1 MKKKSISTLAIFLF
15 ISLHGFTQASWV
27 LDKSH
32 SDIRF
37 TVTHMMISEVDGKFT
52 EFNATVTG
60 GDENFIGSNVEF
72 SAKVSSIDT
81 DNERR
86 DDHLKSP
93 DFFDEPSFPEIR
105 FKGKILKEGDHY
117 FLAGDFTMKDIA
129 RSVTFDLKYNGQV
142 PGGRGKKAGFKVTGT
157 IDRFDYGLTW
167 NRTIETGG
175 LVVSREVEI
184 TCNVQ
189 LNEEVE

>member
-1 MKKKSISTLAIFLF
+1 MKKKNISGFAFLLF
-15 ISLHGFTQASWV
+15 ISFNGFTQTSWV

-37 TVTHMMISEVDGKFT
+37 TVTHMMISEVDGKFS
-52 EFNATVTG
+52 EFDATVSG
-60 GDENFIGSNVEF
+60 GDENFVGSNVEF
-72 SAKVSSIDT
+72 STKVSSIDT

-93 DFFDEPSFPEIR
+93 DFFDEPSFPKIK
-105 FKGKILKEGDHY
+105 FKGKILKEDDHY
-117 FLAGDFTMKDIA
+117 ILAGDFTIKDIT
-129 RSVTFDLKYNGQV
+129 RSVEFDLKYNGQI

-189 LNEEVE
+189 LNEVVE

>member
-1 MKKKSISTLAIFLF
+1 MKNKRISLLILLLSISL
-15 ISLHGFTQASWV
+15 SSFTQSTWE

-52 EFNATVTG
+52 EFDATVSNASEDFTG
-60 GDENFIGSNVEF
+60 SDVEF
-72 SAKVSSIDT
+72 YAKVSSIDT
-81 DNERR
+81 DNQRR
-86 DDHLKSP
+86 DDHLRSP
-93 DFFDEPSFPEIR
+93 DFFDEGSYPEIR
-105 FKGKILKEGDHY
+105 FKGRIIKKGNDY
-117 FLAGDFTMKDIA
+117 FLVGDFTMKGVT
-129 RSVTFDLKYNGQV
+129 RSETFDLKYNGQV
-142 PGGRGKKAGFKVTGT
+142 PGGRGKKAGFQVTGT
-157 IDRFDYGLTW
+157 IDRFDYGLNW

-189 LNEEVE
+189 LNEVGE

>member
-1 MKKKSISTLAIFLF
+1 MKKKGISLLVIILSISFQ
-15 ISLHGFTQASWV
+15 SFTQSTWE

-37 TVTHMMISEVDGKFT
+37 TVTHMMISEVDGKFS
-52 EFNATVTG
+52 EFDATVTNASE
-60 GDENFIGSNVEF
+60 DFDGSDVEF
-72 SAKVSSIDT
+72 RAKVSSIDT
-81 DNERR
+81 DNQRR
-86 DDHLKSP
+86 DDHLKSA

-105 FKGKILKEGDHY
+105 FIGKIVKEGDRY
-117 FLAGDFTMKDIA
+117 YLTGDFTMKG
-129 RSVTFDLKYNGQV
+129 VTKSEKFDLRYNGQV
-142 PGGRGKKAGFKVTGT
+142 PAGRGNKAGFKVTGT
-157 IDRFDYGLTW
+157 IDRFDYGLNW

-189 LNEEVE
+189 LNEELE

>member
-1 MKKKSISTLAIFLF
+1 MKKKNISLLVIILSISIQ
-15 ISLHGFTQASWV
+15 SYTQTTWE

-37 TVTHMMISEVDGKFT
+37 TVTHMMISEVDGKFS
-52 EFNATVTG
+52 EFDATVTNAS
-60 GDENFIGSNVEF
+60 DDFNGSDVEF
-72 SAKVSSIDT
+72 WAKVSSIDT
-81 DNERR
+81 DNQRR
-86 DDHLKSP
+86 DDHLRSA

-105 FKGKILKEGDHY
+105 FKGKIRKEGGDY
-117 FLAGDFTMKDIA
+117 FLVGNFTMKGITK
-129 RSVTFDLKYNGQV
+129 SEKFDLRYNGQV
-142 PGGRGKKAGFKVTGT
+142 PAGGGYKAGFKVMGT
-157 IDRFDYGLTW
+157 IDRFDYGLNW

-189 LNEEVE
+189 LNEELE

>member
-1 MKKKSISTLAIFLF
+1 MLF
-15 ISLHGFTQASWV
+15 ISFTGFTQTSWE

-52 EFNATVTG
+52 EFDATVTNASE
-60 GDENFIGSNVEF
+60 DFNGSDVEF
-72 SAKVSSIDT
+72 TAKVSSIDT

-86 DDHLKSP
+86 DDHLRSP
-93 DFFDEPSFPEIR
+93 DFFDESSYPEIR
-105 FKGKILKEGDHY
+105 FKGKILKEGDNY
-117 FLAGDFTMKDIA
+117 FLVGDFTMKGVT
-129 RSVTFDLKYNGQV
+129 RSETFDLKYNGQV
-142 PGGRGKKAGFKVTGT
+142 PGGRGMKAGFKVTGT
-157 IDRFDYGLTW
+157 IDRFDYGLNW

-189 LNEEVE
+189 LNEVVK

>member
-1 MKKKSISTLAIFLF
+1 MKKKKISLLMLLFSISLY
-15 ISLHGFTQASWV
+15 SFTQKIWE

-37 TVTHMMISEVDGKFT
+37 TVTHMMISEVDGKFS
-52 EFNATVTG
+52 EFDATVTNATE
-60 GDENFIGSNVEF
+60 DFIGTDVEF
-72 SAKVSSIDT
+72 TAKVSSIDT
-81 DNERR
+81 DNQRR
-86 DDHLKSP
+86 DDHLKSA
-93 DFFDEPSFPEIR
+93 DFFDEASYPDIN

-117 FLAGDFTMKDIA
+117 YLAGDFTMKGITK
-129 RSVTFDLKYNGQV
+129 SEKFDLKYNGQI

-189 LNEEVE
+189 LNEESE